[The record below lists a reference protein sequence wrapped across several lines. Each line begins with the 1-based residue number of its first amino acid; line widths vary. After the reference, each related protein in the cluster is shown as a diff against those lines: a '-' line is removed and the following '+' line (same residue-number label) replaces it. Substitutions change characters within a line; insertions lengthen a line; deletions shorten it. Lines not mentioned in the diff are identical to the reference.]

1 MSKLLEGP
9 VKNGP
14 EYFEITVEIEC
25 TKFLKKAN
33 NLLETCSSK
42 IKIEDNLYLDQLHQ
56 NFSSFFWRSLEM
68 IEIPKNGVRILFVII
83 YLTEVG

>member
-42 IKIEDNLYLDQLHQ
+42 IKIEDNLY
-56 NFSSFFWRSLEM
+56 
-68 IEIPKNGVRILFVII
+68 
-83 YLTEVG
+83 